1 MGQKS
6 QVKPKIEV
14 LKPAAPIRRFDVF
27 AEWNRL
33 KGVNELKLPEEE
45 AKAYGL
51 AVAKVVAARKFYGHR
66 IKYRGATKAYL
77 EGKTDKKWWEKLATP
92 AEFDEKIVN
101 RMGKEFYEKVF
112 SPTIEKLYQEG
123 KKYEEIRDSV
133 RKEWNELL
141 KT

>member
-1 MGQKS
+1 
-6 QVKPKIEV
+6 
-14 LKPAAPIRRFDVF
+14 
-27 AEWNRL
+27 
-33 KGVNELKLPEEE
+33 
-45 AKAYGL
+45 
-51 AVAKVVAARKFYGHR
+51 
-66 IKYRGATKAYL
+66 L

-112 SPTIEKLYQEG
+112 SPTIEKLYREG